1 MRTSLLFALFLFFVS
16 CTFGAEPSVPNPGFE
31 IGNGTTAAQ
40 WSWWSRAKTGAAE
53 RTTMEPH
60 GGRYA
65 MHIRHEARGD
75 WAFSSTGRVAVRPG
89 QGFRATGWVKV
100 KTGEVALGI
109 VALSKGQTL
118 DWDLGSQGES
128 GAGKSEAGRWVQL
141 QSIAEIP
148 EGCDQIYLRFTG
160 LGVADLVL
168 DDVSLVP
175 ADLPKLSPALSPP
188 RPKVEG
194 YARRR
199 VQERLDRG
207 LVAVRTG
214 PGKVHLQWRL
224 LQTDPPAT
232 AFNVYRR
239 NGKLLVKV
247 NDRPVSR
254 TTDFIDSKPPA
265 IGQWT
270 YFVRPVIG
278 DREGQS
284 SEEAQ
289 TVSARDGVGCH
300 SIRLQ
305 GNYLAQKV
313 GIGDLD
319 GDGRLDFVI
328 KQPEGNIDP
337 YEEYWTRSPETYKL
351 EAYRHDGRFLWRF
364 DLGWSIERGIWYS
377 PYLVYD
383 LDGDGKAEVAVKT
396 GEGDPAGRM
405 AGFGPGR
412 ST

>member
-175 ADLPKLSPALSPP
+175 ADLPKLSPALSAATQ
-188 RPKVEG
+188 G
-194 YARRR
+194 RRIC
-199 VQERLDRG
+199 
-207 LVAVRTG
+207 AATG
-214 PGKVHLQWRL
+214 PGATGPRPGCCPYGTGQGPSPMAFAADRSAGNGLQRL
-224 LQTDPPAT
+224 SPKRQ
-232 AFNVYRR
+232 
-239 NGKLLVKV
+239 
-247 NDRPVSR
+247 
-254 TTDFIDSKPPA
+254 A
-265 IGQWT
+265 IGQ
-270 YFVRPVIG
+270 
-278 DREGQS
+278 GQ
-284 SEEAQ
+284 
-289 TVSARDGVGCH
+289 
-300 SIRLQ
+300 
-305 GNYLAQKV
+305 
-313 GIGDLD
+313 
-319 GDGRLDFVI
+319 
-328 KQPEGNIDP
+328 
-337 YEEYWTRSPETYKL
+337 
-351 EAYRHDGRFLWRF
+351 
-364 DLGWSIERGIWYS
+364 
-377 PYLVYD
+377 
-383 LDGDGKAEVAVKT
+383 
-396 GEGDPAGRM
+396 
-405 AGFGPGR
+405 
-412 ST
+412 